1 MADSNVP
8 MRILYV
14 APTGI
19 GDAVVTSG
27 VLDHLIHLHPQSRI
41 TVACGPAA
49 AGLFAGMPNL
59 ERIIVTRKRRLALH
73 WLVLWR
79 EVITTSWDMVLDF
92 KGSGLGYMVR
102 ARRRVLWPGRSDG
115 PMFERC
121 ASMLSL
127 SPAPMPVA
135 WTSRADRAR
144 AQALLPGQGPFVA
157 LCPTA
162 SWKPKT
168 WPADR
173 MAALFRAL
181 SEGPLPGAVPVVLAG
196 PGSSERDM
204 ASPLLAALPQAVD
217 LCGAL
222 TLGEAA
228 ACIERC
234 ALYIGNDSG
243 LTHVAAATGTAT
255 VGLYGA
261 ALERAAVMKPVGR
274 AATWALASGASM
286 AQLSVE
292 RAYEAC
298 VDMLGRAGRR

>member
-1 MADSNVP
+1 

-14 APTGI
+14 APSGI

-27 VLDHLIHLHPQSRI
+27 VLNHLIQAHPDSRI

-59 ERIIVTRKRRLALH
+59 ERILVTRKHRLALH

-79 EVITTSWDMVLDF
+79 AVVSTSWDLVLDF
-92 KGSGLGYMVR
+92 KGSGLAYLLR
-102 ARRRVLWPGRSDG
+102 ARRRVLWPGRSDQ

-121 ASMLSL
+121 ASMLGL
-127 SPAPMPVA
+127 SPAPLPVA
-135 WTSRADRAR
+135 WPSMADRAK
-144 AQALLPGQGPFVA
+144 AQALLPGKGPFVA

-162 SWKPKT
+162 GWKPKT

-181 SEGPLPGAVPVVLAG
+181 GEGPLRGAVPVVLAG
-196 PGSSERDM
+196 PGADEQEM
-204 ASPLLAALPQAVD
+204 AAPLLAALPQAVD

-234 ALYIGNDSG
+234 ALYVGNDSG
-243 LTHVAAATGTAT
+243 LTHLAAATGTAT
-255 VGLYGA
+255 VGLCGTTI
-261 ALERAAVMKPVGR
+261 ERAIEMKPVGR
-274 AATWALASGASM
+274 VATWALASGSSM
-286 AQLSVE
+286 EELSVE
-292 RAYEAC
+292 QAYQTCLE
-298 VDMLGRAGRR
+298 MLRYAGPGPCSLEP